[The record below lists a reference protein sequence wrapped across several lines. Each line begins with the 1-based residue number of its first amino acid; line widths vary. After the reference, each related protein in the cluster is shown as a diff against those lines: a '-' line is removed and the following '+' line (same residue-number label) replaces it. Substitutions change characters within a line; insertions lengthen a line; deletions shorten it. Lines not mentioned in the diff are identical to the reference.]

1 MKVQTPKRYS
11 RTRLYPKIE
20 EGMKTQQLAAAI
32 GHDSE
37 KFCN

>member
-20 EGMKTQQLAAAI
+20 EGMKQQLAAAI